1 MNEFAV
7 QMTGVGKDYRFFSL
21 NDVRLEI
28 PHGHIMGFIGPNGAG
43 KSTTIRILM
52 GLVHQDRGDVRLL
65 GHPMPAEQAAAKRDV
80 GFASEDMRLY
90 GSATLDWHMR
100 FIRSI
105 YPSWDESYATTLL
118 KRFDLR
124 REQRMKG
131 MSHGQQVKAG
141 LLLVLARRPRLLILD
156 EPTTGLD
163 PVARHEVIRELM
175 DVMHDDRRS
184 VLFSSHNT
192 KDVEQISDQ
201 ITFIDRGR
209 IIESRDKET
218 FLDRWR
224 RLRVEL
230 PGEVMVP
237 AIPGVISVTQ
247 AGRLAVATTNA
258 FSDSLPR
265 AYEAAGIR
273 VHAVETMTLE
283 EIFVSNV
290 HYNREEVDA

>member
-1 MNEFAV
+1 MNDYAV

-21 NDVRLEI
+21 NDVDLEI

-65 GHPMPAEQAAAKRDV
+65 GHSMPADQAAAKRDV

-105 YPSWDESYATTLL
+105 YPSWDEAYAATLL

-201 ITFIDRGR
+201 TTFIDRGR

-247 AGRLAVATTNA
+247 AGRIAVATTNA

-273 VHAVETMTLE
+273 VHAVEAMTLE

-290 HYNREEVDA
+290 HYNREEVEA